1 MSKRKKNTNKAR
13 PSTSRQSARS
23 STSRKWRD
31 FRQFSLVFIL
41 LAGVV
46 GSGLAAFKYSY
57 DASHDLAV
65 IGKGVPAIVQIHDPN
80 CPLCNQLRSAATSA
94 ANRFGDR
101 LLYRIADIK
110 TPQGSQLQ
118 RRHDVPHVTLLL
130 FDGKGELRRVL
141 TGVKSDDVLYRAF
154 EAHLKR
160 WGPDRE
166 KRTEEPDAP
175 S

>member
-1 MSKRKKNTNKAR
+1 MSKRKR
-13 PSTSRQSARS
+13 STHRVKKTPTSQPRI
-23 STSRKWRD
+23 SRKWREI
-31 FRQFSLVFIL
+31 RQFTIVFAL
-41 LAGVV
+41 LATVV

-80 CPLCNQLRSAATSA
+80 CPLCNQLRRNASTAAD
-94 ANRFGDR
+94 RFGDR

-110 TPQGSQLQ
+110 TPQGRQLQ
-118 RRHDVPHVTLLL
+118 LRHDVPHVTLLL

-141 TGVKSDDVLYRAF
+141 TGVKDDDVLYRAF

-160 WGPDRE
+160 WGPKTAE
-166 KRTEEPDAP
+166 SSTTPE
-175 S
+175 STG